1 MIFKHVRTYGN
12 SNNFDTNKMKNQ
24 RPASMSMNMYVTPRS
39 ITTEQKIQRI
49 ETPAPKTKTMLWGEP
64 TWYFLHCLAEKV
76 NESSFEKIR
85 GSMIN
90 LIIKLC
96 SNLPCPD
103 CSRDASAYL
112 KKINFQTIT
121 SKMGLKRLLWEFH
134 NYVNE
139 KKKYSFYPLSGLSKY
154 ENADFIKV
162 INEFFYHYKKRH
174 YSMRLISDNLH
185 RKDSAKNIEIWL
197 KENMVHFQ
205 M

>member
-64 TWYFLHCLAEKV
+64 TWYFLHCFAEKV
-76 NESSFEKIR
+76 NEDSFSQLR
-85 GSMIN
+85 GPMIN
-90 LIIKLC
+90 LIIQLC

-121 SKMGLKRLLWEFH
+121 TKMGLKRLLWEFH

-139 KKKYSFYPLSGLSKY
+139 KKGYSLFPLTGLSQY
-154 ENADFIKV
+154 EKANFIKV
-162 INEFFYHYKKRH
+162 INDFLYHYKKRH
-174 YSMRLISDNLH
+174 YSIRLITDNLH
-185 RKDSAKNIEIWL
+185 RKDTAKNIEIWL
-197 KENMVHFQ
+197 KGNMVHFQ
-205 M
+205 L